1 LNTKMLTKARSLW
14 NNPEVSRELNRANMR
29 KWVNSVKM
37 LGSNWLLAVPVEKK
51 VDRIK
56 VR

>member
-29 KWVNSVKM
+29 KWAKSVKM
-37 LGSNWLLAVPVEKK
+37 LGSNWLLAVPMEKRDGK
-51 VDRIK
+51 K
-56 VR
+56 

>member
-1 LNTKMLTKARSLW
+1 MNTKMLTKARSLW

-29 KWVNSVKM
+29 KWTKSVKM

>member
-1 LNTKMLTKARSLW
+1 MNTTLLTKARSLW

-29 KWVNSVKM
+29 KWAKSVKM